1 MRVLTLSQWYVP
13 EPDFKIHP
21 LGQDLAARGHQVT
34 ALTGFPNY
42 PQGTLYP
49 GYRQR
54 LRQWEERNGVR
65 VLRVPLY
72 PDHSRSSAKRIVNYA
87 SFAFS
92 AATVGAVSC
101 GPADVM
107 WVYHP
112 PLTVGIPAWWIG
124 WLRQIPYIYE
134 VQDMWP
140 ETLAATGMALP
151 GPAEKLL
158 AHLARF
164 VYHKAAAITVISPG
178 FKRNL
183 IAKGV
188 PADKIHV
195 FPNWADESVYRPV
208 PRDQQLGE
216 EYGLAGRFNII
227 FGGNMGAAQ
236 ALENVLR
243 AATVLRDLPEL
254 QVVFIGDGVD
264 AARLQQKAVALR
276 LENVRFI
283 GRQPASKMADF
294 FAWGD
299 GLLVHLKDDPLF
311 EITIP
316 SKTISYLACGRPIIC
331 AVRGDAAETVQAA
344 QAGLVCTPEDAE
356 SLAHAVRTLYNMPP
370 ERREAMGNLG
380 RATFLA
386 KYTRTSLVARY
397 EELLTAV
404 ANGKQTSQRE
414 GQSG

>member
-1 MRVLTLSQWYVP
+1 MRILTLSQWYVP
-13 EPDFKIHP
+13 EPDFKIHA
-21 LGQDLAARGHQVT
+21 LGQDLAARGHHVT

-42 PQGTLYP
+42 PQGRVYP

-54 LRQWEERNGVR
+54 LRQWEERNGVH

-72 PDHSRSSAKRIVNYA
+72 PDHSRSSAKRIINYA
-87 SFAFS
+87 SFALS
-92 AATVGAVSC
+92 AATVGAASC
-101 GPADVM
+101 GQADVM

-151 GPAEKLL
+151 GQAEKLL

-164 VYHKAAAITVISPG
+164 VYRNAAAITVISPG

-183 IAKGV
+183 IGKGV
-188 PADKIHV
+188 PAEKIHV
-195 FPNWADESVYRPV
+195 FPNWADESIYRPV
-208 PRDQQLGE
+208 PRNQQLGE
-216 EYGLAGRFNII
+216 EYGLAGRFNIV

-236 ALENVLR
+236 VLENVLH
-243 AATVLRDLPEL
+243 AAGILKDVPDL
-254 QVVFIGDGVD
+254 QFVFIGDGID
-264 AARLQQKAVALR
+264 AERLQQRARELR
-276 LENVRFI
+276 LKNVCFVE
-283 GRQPASKMADF
+283 RQPAAKMADF

-316 SKTISYLACGRPIIC
+316 SKTIAYLACGRPIIC
-331 AVRGDAAETVQAA
+331 AVRGDAADTVQSAH
-344 QAGLVCTPEDAE
+344 AGLVCTPEDAQA
-356 SLAHAVRTLYNMPP
+356 LADAVHTLYNMPP
-370 ERREAMGNLG
+370 DRREAMGNSG

-386 KYTRTSLVARY
+386 QYTRSSLVARY
-397 EELLTAV
+397 EELLAAV
-404 ANGKQTSQRE
+404 ANDRRSSRRKRQ
-414 GQSG
+414 